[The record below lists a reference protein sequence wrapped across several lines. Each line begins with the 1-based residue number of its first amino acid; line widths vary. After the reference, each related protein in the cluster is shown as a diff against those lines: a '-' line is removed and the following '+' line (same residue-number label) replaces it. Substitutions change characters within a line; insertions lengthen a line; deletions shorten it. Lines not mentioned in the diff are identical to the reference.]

1 MIQNENNASES
12 IPSFLLK
19 TYEILE
25 VTLLLI
31 RMKNTVTLLAG
42 LRLVRALSSKN

>member
-1 MIQNENNASES
+1 MALVQNENAASDS

-25 VTLLLI
+25 VVLI
-31 RMKNTVTLLAG
+31 SLRTSGTVTLFVGQGQAK
-42 LRLVRALSSKN
+42 AL